1 MTSMYQR
8 FLDLHARD
16 ELFIMPNPWDV
27 GSAKI
32 LASLGFAALA
42 TTSSGHAATLGRHD
56 QHVSREELVDH
67 VADMTAAADVPFNVD
82 SERLFA
88 ATVAGIGETI
98 ALLARAGAA
107 GCSIE
112 DYDPATGTIDP
123 IDLATERVA
132 AAATA
137 CRGRMVLTAR
147 AENFL
152 YGVADLG
159 DTIERLTSFAA
170 AGADCVYA
178 PGLTDLED
186 IATVVLEVGVPLN
199 VLVMPGGPTID
210 QLADVG
216 VRRVSTGGALAW
228 AAYGAMAA
236 GARELL
242 EQGTSRFTRGA
253 LSADDRRAFD
263 G

>member
-1 MTSMYQR
+1 
-8 FLDLHARD
+8 
-16 ELFIMPNPWDV
+16 
-27 GSAKI
+27 
-32 LASLGFAALA
+32 
-42 TTSSGHAATLGRHD
+42 
-56 QHVSREELVDH
+56 
-67 VADMTAAADVPFNVD
+67 
-82 SERLFA
+82 
-88 ATVAGIGETI
+88 
-98 ALLARAGAA
+98 
-107 GCSIE
+107 
-112 DYDPATGTIDP
+112 
-123 IDLATERVA
+123 
-132 AAATA
+132 
-137 CRGRMVLTAR
+137 
-147 AENFL
+147 
-152 YGVADLG
+152 VADLG
-159 DTIERLTSFAA
+159 DTIERLISFAA

-199 VLVMPGGPTID
+199 VLLMPGGPTID

-242 EQGTSRFTRGA
+242 GQGTSRFTRGA